1 MRRRALLALTLLL
14 AAAPGASGAADA
26 ERGKYLALAGN
37 CGACHTRAGGEPYA
51 GGLAFNTP
59 FGTIYSSNIT
69 PDPKTGIGRWSATDL
84 RRAMHEGI
92 AADGSRLFPAFP
104 YASFTKVTDADV
116 DDIHAWLRTLKPV
129 RYDPP
134 DNSILFSMRWALAVW
149 NKLYLQAVRF
159 APNPKQSAEWNRG
172 AYLVQGLGHC
182 GACHSPRNAQMAE
195 LPEKALQGGVIPGS
209 VAPGKERD
217 WFAVNLTNS
226 KHGLAAWSEADL
238 VRYFKTGV
246 SPRGST
252 LGPMNEVVAHSL
264 SHLREDDLR
273 AIAVYLKS
281 LEGPAYAGATVA
293 AEQSRPGAELY
304 AKRCEECHGPSG
316 RGGFFTGP
324 ALAGS
329 AVVQGEN
336 PASLINVIL
345 YGSTI
350 ARPAGAS
357 NWEPMPDYGDA
368 LTDAEIAAVSNFLR
382 GSWGNRA
389 APVTPEDVRR
399 QR

>member
-14 AAAPGASGAADA
+14 AAAPGASAAADA
-26 ERGKYLALAGN
+26 ERGRYLALAGN
-37 CGACHTRAGGEPYA
+37 CGACHTRAGGEPFA
-51 GGLAFNTP
+51 GGLAFDTP

-69 PDPKTGIGRWSATDL
+69 PDPKTGIGRWTAADL

-129 RYDPP
+129 RYVPP
-134 DNSILFSMRWALAVW
+134 DNSILFSMRWALAAW
-149 NKLYLQAVRF
+149 NKLYLEPGRF
-159 APNPKQSAEWNRG
+159 VPDPKKPAEWNRG
-172 AYLVQGLGHC
+172 AYLVEGLGHC
-182 GACHSPRNAQMAE
+182 GACHTPRNAQMAE
-195 LPEKALQGGVIPGS
+195 IRERALQGGVIPGA
-209 VAPGKERD
+209 VAPGKLRD
-217 WFAVNLTNS
+217 WSAVNLTNA
-226 KHGLAAWSEADL
+226 KHGLAAWTEADL
-238 VRYFKTGV
+238 VRYFRTGV

-252 LGPMNEVVAHSL
+252 LGPMHEVVTHSL
-264 SHLREDDLR
+264 RHLDEADLR
-273 AIAVYLKS
+273 AIAIYLKS
-281 LEGPAYAGATVA
+281 VAGPAYSGATVSV
-293 AEQSRPGAELY
+293 EQARPGAATY
-304 AKRCEECHGPSG
+304 AERCEECHGPSG

-329 AVVQGEN
+329 AIVQGEN
-336 PASLINVIL
+336 PATLINAIL

-350 ARPAGAS
+350 TREAGAS
-357 NWEPMPDYGDA
+357 NWEPMSAYADTLD
-368 LTDAEIAAVSNFLR
+368 DAEVAALANFLR

>member
-14 AAAPGASGAADA
+14 AAAPGASAAADA
-26 ERGKYLALAGN
+26 ERGRYLALAGN
-37 CGACHTRAGGEPYA
+37 CGACHTRAGGEPFA
-51 GGLAFNTP
+51 GGLAFDTP

-69 PDPKTGIGRWSATDL
+69 PDPKTGIGRWTAADL

-129 RYDPP
+129 RYVPP
-134 DNSILFSMRWALAVW
+134 DNSILFSMRWALAAW
-149 NKLYLQAVRF
+149 NKLYLEPGRF
-159 APNPKQSAEWNRG
+159 VPDPKKPAEWNRG
-172 AYLVQGLGHC
+172 AYLVEGLGHC
-182 GACHSPRNAQMAE
+182 GACHTPRNAQMAE
-195 LPEKALQGGVIPGS
+195 IRERALQGGVIPGA
-209 VAPGKERD
+209 VAPGKLRD
-217 WFAVNLTNS
+217 WSAVNLTNA
-226 KHGLAAWSEADL
+226 KHGLAAWTEADL
-238 VRYFKTGV
+238 VRYFRTGV

-252 LGPMNEVVAHSL
+252 LGPMHEVVTHSL
-264 SHLREDDLR
+264 RHLDEADLR
-273 AIAVYLKS
+273 AIAIYLKS
-281 LEGPAYAGATVA
+281 VAGPAYAGATVSV
-293 AEQSRPGAELY
+293 EQARPGAATY
-304 AKRCEECHGPSG
+304 AERCEECHGPSG

-329 AVVQGEN
+329 AIVQGEN
-336 PASLINVIL
+336 PATLINAIL

-350 ARPAGAS
+350 TREAGAS
-357 NWEPMPDYGDA
+357 NWEPMSAYADTLD
-368 LTDAEIAAVSNFLR
+368 DAEVAALANFLR